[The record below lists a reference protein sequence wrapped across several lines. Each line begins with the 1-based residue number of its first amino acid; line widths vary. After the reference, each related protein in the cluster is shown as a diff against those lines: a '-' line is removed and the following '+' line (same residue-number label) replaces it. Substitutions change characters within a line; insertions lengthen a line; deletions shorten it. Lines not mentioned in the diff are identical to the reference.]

1 MVKFDRDGEGC
12 MEAVGM
18 RNCSLDIWD
27 GSELELARS
36 KKSNSY
42 FEKNMPIG
50 GVLNTSIFT
59 VRDASHW
66 LDF

>member
-1 MVKFDRDGEGC
+1 